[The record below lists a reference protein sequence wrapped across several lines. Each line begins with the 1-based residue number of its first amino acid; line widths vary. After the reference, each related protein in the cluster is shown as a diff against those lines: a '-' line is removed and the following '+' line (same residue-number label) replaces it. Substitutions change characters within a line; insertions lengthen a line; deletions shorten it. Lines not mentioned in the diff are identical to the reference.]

1 MASQQEV
8 TMDFAQISA
17 AVLADN
23 EYAWK
28 LARHV
33 SVSDPDT
40 LGSPGAKFLYEI
52 RDSILNEAERILT
65 ADYPEDEV
73 SEIADSAAEVGST
86 YETWQIFTDL
96 ELYNW
101 ESSMYSDDDTVRRGD
116 ITGYAQ
122 SVLWEVASDLANVIY
137 GELVN
142 AVEAANEAEDD
153 NDVDAIIELLKPV
166 NL

>member
-1 MASQQEV
+1 MNFEEIASV
-8 TMDFAQISA
+8 
-17 AVLADN
+17 VRADN

-40 LGSPGAKFLYEI
+40 LESPGANFLIKI
-52 RDSILNEAERILT
+52 RDAILDEAERILT

-73 SEIADSAAEVGST
+73 SEIADSAAEVVST
-86 YETWQIFTDL
+86 YETWQIFTEL

-101 ESSMYSDDDTVRRGD
+101 GSSMYGDGDTVKRGE

-122 SVLWEVASDLANVIY
+122 SVLWEVVSDLANILY
-137 GELVN
+137 GELTNV
-142 AVEAANEAEDD
+142 VEAANEEADSDD
-153 NDVDAIIELLKPV
+153 E
-166 NL
+166 